1 MKHQVPITL
10 ICGVIALGL
19 FGSGYSSQA
28 QQAQGSS
35 YQAMSDKVFTMLQQ
49 DRAADAVDY
58 LLSTN
63 PAMKKVPDQ
72 VDQLRSQFSSIGT
85 LMGAYISHSML
96 VETKVTDRFVYQH
109 FFVAYERQ
117 PISIRI
123 KYYKPGTTW
132 LCYGLQFDANLPDD
146 IQKAAD
152 DRLPLD
158 VK

>member
-1 MKHQVPITL
+1 MKRGAATAL
-10 ICGVIALGL
+10 ICGVIAFGL
-19 FGSGYSSQA
+19 FGSSYAGQA
-28 QQAQGSS
+28 QQTQDSS
-35 YQAMSDKVFTMLQQ
+35 YQAMSDKFFTMLQQ
-49 DRAADAVDY
+49 DKGADAVDY
-58 LLSTN
+58 LLRTN

-72 VDQLRSQFSSIGT
+72 VDQLKSQFSSLGT
-85 LMGAYISHSML
+85 LAGAYISHSML

-117 PISIRI
+117 PISVRI
-123 KYYKPGTTW
+123 KYYKPGATW
-132 LCYGLQFDANLPDD
+132 LCYGLQFDASLPDD

>member
-1 MKHQVPITL
+1 MRHRLRITL

-19 FGSGYSSQA
+19 FRSGYTSQA
-28 QQAQGSS
+28 QQAEGSS
-35 YQAMSDKVFTMLQQ
+35 YQAMSDKFFTMLQQ
-49 DRAADAVDY
+49 DKNADAVNY

-63 PAMKKVPDQ
+63 PAMKTVPDQ
-72 VDQLRSQFSSIGT
+72 VDQLKSQFSSLGT
-85 LMGAYISHSML
+85 LAGAYISHTLL

-117 PISIRI
+117 PISVRI

-132 LCYGLQFDANLPDD
+132 LCYGLQFDASLPDD